1 MITVD
6 TLYQVF
12 CVFGA
17 IEKIVMFN
25 KSAGLQGLVQFKNV
39 EDAALAKQQLHS
51 HSLFSNS
58 CTLSIQFSN
67 LSDLTVHQ
75 NSDRARDY
83 SKPNLAIVET
93 IPAVAATQLPPVS
106 ATTTTTTTSAM
117 PQMIQHSTPSYTSL
131 FVCFI

>member
-1 MITVD
+1 MINVD

-39 EDAALAKQQLHS
+39 EDAALAKQQLHT
-51 HSLFSNS
+51 HSLFTNS

-83 SKPNLAIVET
+83 SKPNLAIVDA
-93 IPAVAATQLPPVS
+93 IASHP
-106 ATTTTTTTSAM
+106 ATTTTTTTAM
-117 PQMIQHSTPSYTSL
+117 PQMIQQSAPSYTSL
-131 FVCFI
+131 FVSCTML